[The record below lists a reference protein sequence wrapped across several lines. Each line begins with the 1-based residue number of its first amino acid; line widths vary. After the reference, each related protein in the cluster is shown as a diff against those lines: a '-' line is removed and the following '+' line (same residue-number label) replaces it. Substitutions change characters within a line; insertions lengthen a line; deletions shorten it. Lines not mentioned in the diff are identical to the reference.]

1 MRILVLALLLNG
13 LRQTLRKFESVE
25 HFLENQANHL
35 PKEDFK
41 KCHQDLVQVYT
52 SNKQTNQICN
62 KDGSYMLILLN
73 PALEKH
79 LDKLNQKNPG
89 FARIVK
95 YVKETVAGEQLI
107 VMLMYSSFGFT
118 QDKQVKYET
127 FKKVVSQSS
136 ELDILNATKNLLIN
150 YSEAYGNNHVFLTK
164 EYQKMSEIHFYK
176 FTMKGAKDKEAS
188 LIKKKEKE
196 LKEEAK

>member
-41 KCHQDLVQVYT
+41 KCHQDLLQVYT

-73 PALEKH
+73 PALEKNF
-79 LDKLNQKNPG
+79 DKLNQKNPG

-95 YVKETVAGEQLI
+95 YVKETIAGEQLI

-118 QDKQVKYET
+118 QDKQVKYDT

-176 FTMKGAKDKEAS
+176 FTMKGVKDKEAS
-188 LIKKKEKE
+188 LIKKKSKE
-196 LKEEAK
+196 LKEEAE